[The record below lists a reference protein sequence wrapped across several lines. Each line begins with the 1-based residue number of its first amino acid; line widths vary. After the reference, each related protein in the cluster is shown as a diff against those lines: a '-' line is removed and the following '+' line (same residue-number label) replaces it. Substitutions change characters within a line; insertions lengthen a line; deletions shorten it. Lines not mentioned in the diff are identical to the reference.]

1 MCCTAAGCQPQ
12 LGQLLSAHLAAKDF
26 SQGSTAAW
34 QALLAELLCAG
45 LPWALQL
52 LAQLAAVHGLPD
64 GEEAS
69 SPFQPAVAS
78 YVQRVLADAA
88 DAGEEQRRLQLV
100 GAAAEGLA
108 AVAAAVTQL
117 PAAPH
122 MVAAAARTCCSLPRS
137 VADSSSAL
145 PATQRAE
152 LVAAARPALLGALR
166 SAAAVVAARGP
177 SKELYSGLSGMPGAC
192 KGLVKEWPL
201 QLLAELQPVLLPA
214 TLLQRSMR
222 ERRSLPGRE
231 QAEQLAAS
239 AMRRAATDT
248 RASGLAQHSVASPEL
263 LQAVLPYARSNPWL
277 PKAAGRAVRLI
288 AERWPGRLT
297 QAAGEGQQGGASL
310 LQELVA
316 ADTSFAA
323 LPDIFPGLWGRHPEL
338 LEPLLGLQQLPDT
351 CLFDCQE
358 LWRLYKTSFRA
369 YSSRGM
375 GSSCGDALWA
385 VLPPCW

>member
-1 MCCTAAGCQPQ
+1 VCCTAAGCQPQ

-69 SPFQPAVAS
+69 GPFQPAVAS

-88 DAGEEQRRLQLV
+88 GDEQRRLQLV

-117 PAAPH
+117 PTAPQL
-122 MVAAAARTCCSLPRS
+122 VAGVARTCCGLAEG
-137 VADSSSAL
+137 VACSSSAL
-145 PATQRAE
+145 GATQRAE

-177 SKELYSGLSGMPGAC
+177 SQELYSGLSSMPDAC

-201 QLLAELQPVLLPA
+201 QLLAELRPVLLPT
-214 TLLQRSMR
+214 TLLKRGMR

-231 QAEQLAAS
+231 QAEQLAAG
-239 AMRRAATDT
+239 AMRQAITHGKPAKQARVEGPP
-248 RASGLAQHSVASPEL
+248 SSEL
-263 LQAVLPYARSNPWL
+263 LQALLPYARSNPWL

-288 AERWPGRLT
+288 AERWPGRLA
-297 QAAGEGQQGGASL
+297 QAAGEGQQGGVSL

-316 ADTSFAA
+316 ADASFAA
-323 LPDIFPGLWGRHPEL
+323 LPDIFPGLWGQHPEL
-338 LEPLLGLQQLPDT
+338 LEPLLGLQQLPDS